1 MDRRALFTLAPA
13 ALGLLATTAHAGGP
27 GGGGGGG
34 ASANTYIRYPTITAS
49 SARPGGRRG
58 VMTVETGVDVPDEAL
73 RLRAEQSAPRLRAA
87 YAVVVQRNASQL
99 LPGAPPNV
107 DQISRELQAATDRV
121 LGRTGARLLLGT
133 VMVI

>member
-1 MDRRALFTLAPA
+1 MKRRALFALAPA
-13 ALGLLATTAHAGGP
+13 ALGLLATSAKAASPT
-27 GGGGGGG
+27 GGGG
-34 ASANTYIRYPTITAS
+34 ASANTYVRYPTITAT

-73 RLRAEQSAPRLRAA
+73 RLRAEQSGPRLRAA

-107 DQISRELQAATDRV
+107 DQLSRELQTATDRV

-133 VMVI
+133 VMIV

>member
-13 ALGLLATTAHAGGP
+13 ALGLLATTARAGGP
-27 GGGGGGG
+27 GGGGGG
-34 ASANTYIRYPTITAS
+34 ASANTYVRFPTITAS

-73 RLRAEQSAPRLRAA
+73 RLRAEQSGPRLRAA
-87 YAVVVQRNASQL
+87 YTVVVQRNASQL

>member
-1 MDRRALFTLAPA
+1 MDRRALFALAPA
-13 ALGLLATTAHAGGP
+13 AIGLLATSARAAGP
-27 GGGGGGG
+27 TGGGG
-34 ASANTYIRYPTITAS
+34 ASANTYVRYPTITAT

-73 RLRAEQSAPRLRAA
+73 RLRAEQSGHRLRAA
-87 YAVVVQRNASQL
+87 YAGVVQRNASQL

-107 DQISRELQAATDRV
+107 DQLSRELQTATDRV

-133 VMVI
+133 VMIV

>member
-1 MDRRALFTLAPA
+1 MDRRALLALAPA
-13 ALGLLATTAHAGGP
+13 AVGLLATTASASP
-27 GGGGGGG
+27 TGGGG
-34 ASANTYIRYPTITAS
+34 ASAATYVRYPTITAT

-99 LPGAPPNV
+99 LPGVPPNV

-133 VMVI
+133 IMIV